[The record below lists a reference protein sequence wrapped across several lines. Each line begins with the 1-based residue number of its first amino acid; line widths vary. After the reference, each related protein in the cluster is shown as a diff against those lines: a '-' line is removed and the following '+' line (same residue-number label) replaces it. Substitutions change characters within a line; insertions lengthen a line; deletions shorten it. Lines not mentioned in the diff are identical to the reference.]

1 MPIRC
6 AAQRPQTM
14 DMDAATGDGD
24 NIMTELKYDETGT
37 THFNCNINLSR
48 LICDIIFLMS
58 PKRILP
64 PVAIISTR
72 IRRPAKSLLHV

>member
-24 NIMTELKYDETGT
+24 TIIIKLKYDEPGT

-48 LICDIIFLMS
+48 PICDVTFLMS

-72 IRRPAKSLLHV
+72 RRRPAKSQLHD